1 MKQPRYLLFAL
12 LALTA
17 KTVTGQDGVTP
28 VKQVPPLTDPNKKVD
43 TVKPTPKLPPPP
55 VTKSEA
61 AAPGVY
67 YSGTFDG
74 NALGKEWKLVNPD
87 PARWTMQ
94 PKRKSIMII
103 AQKGGCLGKDSKN
116 QLVLDKELPTE
127 DFEVVVRAS
136 AQFQGDG
143 TEIQMFLFNDES
155 NFILADLWQGG
166 GSTFTR
172 FEKYF
177 QGQLNGEFRA
187 DVHGAHDVYL
197 KMDRDSNEYSGYFA
211 TIDPAKPVN
220 VDQVQWVKLG
230 TLPWIH
236 FQPKLALC
244 ACIGWGDPP
253 QVSAEFY
260 SVLIRKK

>member
-1 MKQPRYLLFAL
+1 LAL

-17 KTVTGQDGVTP
+17 KSVTGQDGVTP
-28 VKQVPPLTDPNKKVD
+28 VKQVQPLTEPNKKTD

-103 AQKGGCLGKDSKN
+103 TQKGGCLGKDSKN
-116 QLVLDKELPTE
+116 LLVLDKELPAD
-127 DFEVVVRAS
+127 DFEVIVRAS
-136 AQFQGDG
+136 AQFQGEG
-143 TEIQMFLFNDES
+143 TQVLMYLFTDEANYIVATLQQDRYAIATHLS
-155 NFILADLWQGG
+155 
-166 GSTFTR
+166 
-172 FEKYF
+172 KVF
-177 QGQLNGEFRA
+177 QGQVNGQFGA
-187 DVHGAHDVYL
+187 DVGTHDIYL
-197 KMDRDSNEYSGYFA
+197 KVARDGNEYSGYFA
-211 TIDPAKPVN
+211 TIDPAKPADVN
-220 VDQVQWVKLG
+220 QIQWKGLG
-230 TLPWIH
+230 TLPWIR

-244 ACIGWGDPP
+244 ACTGWGDPP

-260 SVLIRKK
+260 SVVIRKK